1 MSPPAL
7 VAPRTGRII
16 ELSGPRAVRV
26 VEEPVPAPGPGQ
38 VGVVTRVSAISAGT
52 ELLVYRG
59 ELPEDAP
66 LDEAIPALDGRF
78 SWPVR
83 YGYATVGTVVET
95 GPGVERE
102 LIGRSVFA
110 FQPHCERFVAPVGAV
125 VPIPDELDAEAAV
138 LLPSVETALGLV
150 MDGRPLPGER
160 VLVMGQGVI
169 GLLTTAILATM
180 PLSALVAVDPL
191 VERRRRALE
200 FGASAAV
207 SPENG
212 PALRRCLGARGD
224 GPGHER
230 KSARGSESV
239 APGDGAQGTLDA
251 SDLGDL
257 DAVDAVD
264 AVDRADLTFE
274 LTGNPAALDVA
285 IRETGRDGRIV
296 VGSWYGTRRATVD
309 LGTHFHRGRLTVRSS
324 QVSRID
330 PALRG
335 RWTKAR
341 RLAFALDLIP
351 RLRPER
357 LVTHRFPV
365 ARAAEAFRLLDEAP
379 EHTLQVLIT
388 YS

>member
-207 SPENG
+207 SPDDD
-212 PALRRCLGARGD
+212 PAIRRCLGARGD
-224 GPGHER
+224 GPGHDR
-230 KSARGSESV
+230 KPARGSEGV

-251 SDLGDL
+251 GDLGDL